1 MRNSQLNACIYLIY
15 WLLVMY
21 FFILLISLCF
31 YREEQAVL
39 IQLELTQ
46 VDFEFPLPKYNSHN
60 Q

>member
-1 MRNSQLNACIYLIY
+1 M
-15 WLLVMY
+15 MY

-39 IQLELTQ
+39 IQLESTQ
-46 VDFEFPLPKYNSHN
+46 VDFAFPLPKYNSHN